1 MSAELVKQLREI
13 TGAGIME
20 CKKAL
25 EESAYDIDKAIDVL
39 KQKGIVKAAKKAD
52 RSTSEGRIGIA
63 LSADR
68 KSLAYISLSCETDF
82 VAKNSEF
89 VALADKVA
97 KIALDGDIQDLNKLL
112 TTKTSDGTVD
122 EVIKAAIAKIGE
134 NIKCNDVKIVNA
146 EKGILE
152 YYAHLG
158 SKLIVIMEIKGDE
171 SKKDG
176 LVKLAHE
183 LSLQIAMDNPEYVS
197 REQVPAD
204 IVEREKSNLMQTPEI
219 QSKPEGVRGKVIEG
233 KLVAFFETCCLL
245 DLPYIR
251 EQKKRVSEVVAETS
265 KEIGSPVEI
274 VSFTRVSIGK

>member
-25 EESAYDIDKAIDVL
+25 EESSYDMEKAVDIL

-63 LSADR
+63 IADDR
-68 KSLAYISLSCETDF
+68 KSLTYIKLGCETDF

-89 VALADKVA
+89 VALAEKIA
-97 KIALDGDIQDLNKLL
+97 KIALDSKIEDLDKLL
-112 TTKTSDGTVD
+112 SAKTSDGTVD
-122 EVIKAAIAKIGE
+122 DTIKAAIAKIGE
-134 NIKCNDVKIVNA
+134 NIKCDDVKVISA
-146 EKGILE
+146 QKGILE
-152 YYAHLG
+152 YYAHQG
-158 SKLIVIMEIKGDE
+158 SKLVVVMEVKGDE

-183 LSLQIAMDNPEYVS
+183 LSLQIAMDNPEYIS
-197 REQVPAD
+197 REQIPAD
-204 IVEREKSNLMQTPEI
+204 IVDREKNNLMQTPEI
-219 QSKPEGVRGKVIEG
+219 QSKPEGVRTKVVEG

-251 EQKKRVSEVVAETS
+251 EQKKRVSEVVAETA

-274 VSFTRVSIGK
+274 VSFKRVSIGK